1 MATRSTCLRRQVG
14 AVIVRDK
21 RILSTGYN
29 GAPRGLAHCDE
40 TGCLREQL
48 GIPSGQRQEI
58 CRGLHAEQ
66 NAIIQAAL
74 HGVSIEGGM
83 IYVTHQPCITC
94 AKMIINAG
102 IVRVVC
108 ASSIPMIWRATCWPK
123 RAVSVWKCG
132 NRIELVRI
140 TSLKEGRW
148 LLTATIQRT
157 APSSQSTRPS
167 RAAATSAIEQQ
178 HARAS

>member
-1 MATRSTCLRRQVG
+1 MRPSWDEYFVEIARQVATRSTCLRRHVG

-29 GAPRGLAHCDE
+29 GAPRGLPHCDVV
-40 TGCLREQL
+40 GCLREKL

-74 HGVSIEGGM
+74 HGVSIEGGT

-108 ASSIPMIWRATCWPK
+108 ANGYPDDLARQMLQEAHVALEIWNPESSNQA
-123 RAVSVWKCG
+123 
-132 NRIELVRI
+132 L
-140 TSLKEGRW
+140 
-148 LLTATIQRT
+148 
-157 APSSQSTRPS
+157 
-167 RAAATSAIEQQ
+167 
-178 HARAS
+178 